1 MIPLFV
7 LIEPAEMIHHLKLL
21 TAKPH
26 QVLDI
31 IEIEKKQLQLQ
42 MRDADPSEEPFIIAA
57 QTQLKVE
64 HRFR

>member
-1 MIPLFV
+1 
-7 LIEPAEMIHHLKLL
+7 MIHHLKLL

-31 IEIEKKQLQLQ
+31 IEFEKKQLALQ

-57 QTQLKVE
+57 QAQLKVQNSIFLS
-64 HRFR
+64 HLL